1 MKRTLLLSI
10 VIFLTIFA
18 SACSQEKASDGKE
31 DVGKEVESGDNSKD
45 VEKENETESIEVDKG
60 LLNVEVTLPN
70 SFFEGEDMDSIK
82 AQAKED
88 GIKDVIQN
96 DDGTITYVMSKS
108 KHKEMMDEIKDSI
121 LMTVEDY
128 KNNGDFPSI
137 KDVLHNDSF
146 SEFTLVVD
154 QENYENSFD
163 SFAQLGLGMSG
174 MYYQL
179 FNGVDPESYDVTIF
193 VKNETTG
200 DVFKTVVY
208 PDALDETE

>member
-1 MKRTLLLSI
+1 MKRTLLLSF
-10 VIFLTIFA
+10 VVFLTIFV

-31 DVGKEVESGDNSKD
+31 IESGEISKD
-45 VEKENETESIEVDKG
+45 VEKENEAESIEVDKG

-70 SFFEGEDMDSIK
+70 SFFEGENMDSIT

-121 LMTVEDY
+121 LTTVEDY

-137 KDVLHNDSF
+137 KDVIHNDSF

-154 QENYENSFD
+154 QEKYENSFD

-179 FNGVDPESYDVTIF
+179 FNGVDPQNYVVTIF
-193 VKNETTG
+193 VKNDATG
-200 DVFKTVVY
+200 DLFKTVVY